1 MLLEEIEN
9 AEIACEIARKIV
21 HALSS
26 PMEVAALSL
35 TITPSIGIA
44 LFPDHGLEL
53 EDVLQRADTAMYR
66 TKQSGRNGFT
76 LYQHAHA

>member
-1 MLLEEIEN
+1 M
-9 AEIACEIARKIV
+9 

>member
-1 MLLEEIEN
+1 
-9 AEIACEIARKIV
+9 
-21 HALSS
+21 
-26 PMEVAALSL
+26 MEVAALSL